1 MQGQHNLNVLTI
13 LARIQRALQKAP
25 VSWSRGVLSHRGATR
40 TRGPSCFRAAPP
52 WVSQVYV
59 QARHILH
66 IAAPHCLRKL
76 LTHSLAFCTA
86 SLLSRQDKGCQR
98 CGAYAARMA
107 STLQAFLPGCLLHS
121 GDRVCLPASS
131 RRTWDKAAQA
141 LTKVKSVAGKML
153 LGNG

>member
-86 SLLSRQDKGCQR
+86 SLLSRQDKGWSKVWCLCRQDGIHLAGLSAWVPLALRGQSLLASEQQAHLGQSSTSIDEGKKR
-98 CGAYAARMA
+98 CR
-107 STLQAFLPGCLLHS
+107 
-121 GDRVCLPASS
+121 
-131 RRTWDKAAQA
+131 
-141 LTKVKSVAGKML
+141 
-153 LGNG
+153 